1 MSAVGI
7 LYVVATPIGNLQD
20 FSSRAQSILKTVN
33 LIAAEDT
40 RHTKVLL
47 NHFAI
52 STALQSLH
60 EHNEKHLA
68 PQLIKRLQQGESIAL
83 VSDAGT
89 PLISDPGHYLVQLA
103 HEAGI
108 AVSPIPG
115 ASSLICALSVS
126 GLRAD
131 KFRFEGF
138 LPAKSHAR
146 QQVLQSLISQPYT
159 LAFYEAPHRIEDS
172 IIDMISVFG
181 EQRTAV
187 LVKELSKVFETVKRG
202 QLTDILAWLQADSV
216 HKKGEFVI
224 LIEGVDDKIQ
234 PEIEAETQQLLTILL
249 QELPLKKAA
258 KLASQ
263 ITGVSKNKLY
273 QFMLEQASSAE
284 P

>member
-20 FSSRAQSILKTVN
+20 FSPRAQSILKTVD

-40 RHTKVLL
+40 RHTKGLL

-52 STALQSLH
+52 PTALQSLH
-60 EHNEKHLA
+60 EHNEKQIA
-68 PQLIKRLQQGESIAL
+68 PQLIQRLQQGENIAL

-89 PLISDPGHYLVQLA
+89 PLISDPGHYLVRLA

-108 AVSPIPG
+108 TISPIPG
-115 ASSLICALSVS
+115 ASALISALSVS

-131 KFRFEGF
+131 RFRFEGF
-138 LPAKSHAR
+138 LPPKSHAR
-146 QQVLQSLISQPYT
+146 QQVLKALVSQSHT

-172 IIDMISVFG
+172 IADMVNIFG
-181 EQRTAV
+181 EQRIGV

-202 QLTDILAWLQADSV
+202 QLGDLLAWLQADAV
-216 HKKGEFVI
+216 HQKGEFVI
-224 LIEGVDDKIQ
+224 IIEGIDDSIQ
-234 PEIEAETQQLLTILL
+234 PEIDAETMQLLDILL

-263 ITGVSKNKLY
+263 ITGISKNKLY
-273 QFMLEQASSAE
+273 QSMLDKQND
-284 P
+284 

>member
-1 MSAVGI
+1 MSAIGI

-20 FSSRAQSILKTVN
+20 FSFRAQSILKTVN

-47 NHFAI
+47 NHFAV

-60 EHNEKHLA
+60 EHNEKHIA
-68 PQLIKRLQQGESIAL
+68 PQLIKRLQQGENIAL

-103 HEAGI
+103 HEAGV

-115 ASSLICALSVS
+115 ASALISALSVS

-138 LPAKSHAR
+138 LPPKSHAR
-146 QQVLQSLISQPYT
+146 QQVLQALVSQPYT
-159 LAFYEAPHRIEDS
+159 LVFYEAPHRIEDS
-172 IIDMISVFG
+172 LTDMVSIFG
-181 EQRTAV
+181 EQRIGV
-187 LVKELSKVFETVKRG
+187 LVKELSKMFETVKKG
-202 QLTDILAWLQADSV
+202 SLSDLLTWLQADSV

-234 PEIEAETQQLLTILL
+234 PEIDAETQHLLNILL
-249 QELPLKKAA
+249 QELPLKTAA

-273 QFMLEQASSAE
+273 QSMIEKS
-284 P
+284 

>member
-20 FSSRAQSILKTVN
+20 FSPRAQSILKTVD

-40 RHTKVLL
+40 RHTKGLL

-52 STALQSLH
+52 PTALQSLH
-60 EHNEKHLA
+60 EHNEKQIA
-68 PQLIKRLQQGESIAL
+68 PQLIQRLQQGENIAL

-89 PLISDPGHYLVQLA
+89 PLISDPGHYLVRLA

-108 AVSPIPG
+108 TISPIPG
-115 ASSLICALSVS
+115 ASALISALSVS

-131 KFRFEGF
+131 RFRFEGF
-138 LPAKSHAR
+138 LPPKSHAR
-146 QQVLQSLISQPYT
+146 QQVLKALVSQPHT

-172 IIDMISVFG
+172 IADMVNIFG
-181 EQRTAV
+181 EQRIGV

-202 QLTDILAWLQADSV
+202 QLGDLLAWLQADAV
-216 HKKGEFVI
+216 HQKGEFVI
-224 LIEGVDDKIQ
+224 IIEGVDDSIQ
-234 PEIEAETQQLLTILL
+234 PEIDAETMQLLDILL

-263 ITGVSKNKLY
+263 ITGISKNKLY
-273 QFMLEQASSAE
+273 QSMLDKQND
-284 P
+284 